1 MKSVIRFIAILILLS
16 SKGFAA
22 KPAVW
27 IYTDMSDK
35 TLPGNNSEGTI
46 NDPDDISAMGGYI
59 LMCNEFNTLGIV
71 VTSTHRSE
79 HKTTPNQGVWANNYF
94 GKAYKTDKQGLNKN
108 IGGYPDTLIF
118 TQSCIKETSEHYS
131 NSSNYTDLTKY
142 TSIKPLLELLSSL
155 NDTINVLC
163 WGSTTEPAILAK
175 HCMANGKVNLL
186 SKMRII
192 AHWTNSTLHQ
202 GTPQDPENVANCK
215 EDLEACR
222 YLKSLASQGKTSY
235 YELGAIGQ
243 HGIVSGGP
251 KGTDYFNQFKSSAL
265 GKIFAEGKF
274 VYNGVDHSDAATYWT
289 LLGTWGVSLKDVAAN
304 GSNPTNVEQANEN
317 TFKNWSKKIHDEL
330 LRRAKAATATS
341 LTHQIPQSDTKLYS
355 ITIDQH
361 LHSAPLLHFTILKE
375 TMISITLFD
384 IKGKS
389 VFHLLNSKMA
399 TGNHSIALEQSPLTS
414 GVYIVKVQAGGVMV
428 NHTIMQIVK

>member
-1 MKSVIRFIAILILLS
+1 MFVLLNLEGLI
-16 SKGFAA
+16 A

-27 IYTDMSDK
+27 IFTDMSDK

-46 NDPDDISAMGGYI
+46 NDPDDISAMGGY
-59 LMCNEFNTLGIV
+59 LLVCNEFNTLGIV

-79 HKTTPNQGVWANNYF
+79 HKTTPDQGVWANNYF
-94 GKAYKTDKQGLNKN
+94 GKAYSKDKKNLKAN

-118 TQSCIKETSEHYS
+118 TQSCIKTTSEKYNKS
-131 NSSNYTDLTKY
+131 NNYTDLTKY
-142 TSIKPLLELLSSL
+142 TSIKPLLDILTNN

-175 HCMANGKVNLL
+175 HCMANGKANLL
-186 SKMRII
+186 KKMRII
-192 AHWTNSTLHQ
+192 AHWTNSPLHQ

-222 YLKSLASQGKTSY
+222 YLKSLASEGKTSY

-251 KGTDYFNQFKSSAL
+251 KGTEYFNQFKSSAI

-289 LLGTWGVSLKDVAAN
+289 LLGTWGVSLKDVAPN
-304 GSNPTNVEQANEN
+304 GSNSASVEQANEDK
-317 TFKNWSKKIHDEL
+317 FKNWSKKIHDEL
-330 LRRAKAATATS
+330 LRRAKAAAITS
-341 LTHQIPQSDTKLYS
+341 VVSPINQSNTSQFSISIAKNSTTIPLINISIPQESTISLSLY
-355 ITIDQH
+355 TISGKNTP
-361 LHSAPLLHFTILKE
+361 LFLNKRLVKGIHSF
-375 TMISITLFD
+375 S
-384 IKGKS
+384 
-389 VFHLLNSKMA
+389 
-399 TGNHSIALEQSPLTS
+399 LEQLSFFS
-414 GVYIVKVQAGGVMV
+414 GVYIIEMKADDIPVK
-428 NHTIMQIVK
+428 HKLLQINK